1 MSISSAVQ
9 LVMATAPQTGSP
21 LSTTLLE
28 LVVRL
33 QSYGFRHHEVVQ
45 LIPRLVNEKHVV
57 LRGMCRST
65 CFKRSGR

>member
-1 MSISSAVQ
+1 M
-9 LVMATAPQTGSP
+9 
-21 LSTTLLE
+21 STTLLE

-33 QSYGFRHHEVVQ
+33 QSYGFRHHEVVR